1 MEDFCDKNIS
11 IFCPK
16 CSRLID
22 VILFHFNNLNSK
34 QNLYFEYFCN
44 SCYEFSLKQKNENNS
59 NNTNKKE
66 KEKQT
71 LEDKEKII
79 RENKESISNK
89 LFKAIFL

>member
-1 MEDFCDKNIS
+1 MENFCDKNIS

-22 VILFHFNNLNSK
+22 VILFSFNYLNSK
-34 QNLYFEYFCN
+34 PYLYFEYFCN
-44 SCYEFSLKQKNENNS
+44 SCYEYSLKQKNDNN
-59 NNTNKKE
+59 NNNKNKQE

-79 RENKESISNK
+79 RENKESIS
-89 LFKAIFL
+89 IIDY